1 MKEAASYI
9 KRNQLSS
16 LSRVKPVGL
25 SRKRLVDIA
34 LASFGI
40 VLLCPL
46 LLLCFAACLLA
57 SPGPALFGHR
67 RIGFQGK
74 YFRCFKFRTM
84 VINGEQVLREYLAA
98 HPEANA
104 EWEATRKLR
113 FDPRVT
119 AIGSVLRKTSLD
131 ELPQLFNVL
140 RGEMSIVGPRPVTED
155 ELARYS
161 TSVGSYLACRP
172 GITGLWQ
179 VSGRSGTTYRKRVA
193 YDTYYARHWSMVL
206 DVKIMIATIPA
217 LLDSDN
223 AY

>member
-119 AIGSVLRKTSLD
+119 AIGSILRKTSLD

-140 RGEMSIVGPRPVTED
+140 RGEMSIVGPRPVTEE

-206 DVKIMIATIPA
+206 DAKIMIATIPA